1 MPFRPIRKIGRA
13 CPASV
18 CSLAPWVRALHRVGR
33 RHAEQPESV
42 ANDDL
47 RGARENQARVA
58 QLRIVYDDL
67 MRAVIRVE
75 IVRQIA
81 QIMHERMRRSLE
93 GALLDDLWIEA
104 QALDQR
110 LFLRL

>member
-1 MPFRPIRKIGRA
+1 MG
-13 CPASV
+13 S
-18 CSLAPWVRALHRVGR
+18 CSTSNRR

-47 RGARENQARVA
+47 RGKRENQPRVA
-58 QLRIVYDDL
+58 QPRIVNDDL

-75 IVRQIA
+75 IVRQVA

-93 GALLDDLWIEA
+93 RALLDDLGIDT
-104 QALDQR
+104 QALDQC
-110 LFLRL
+110 